1 MKNGTD
7 HEEILF
13 FFIVKNEIGVVSKF
27 VFCFK
32 SRNRK
37 GNGTKRICFAL
48 IYIEKRKMNAKGLF
62 CSRYTV
68 KKEYY
73 QKNSF

>member
-1 MKNGTD
+1 M
-7 HEEILF
+7 
-13 FFIVKNEIGVVSKF
+13 KNEIGVVSKF
-27 VFCFK
+27 VFALNQEIELREF
-32 SRNRK
+32 
-37 GNGTKRICFAL
+37 FAL

-62 CSRYTV
+62 CSRGTV